1 MSEEFQKVFVFELGD
16 EEYGIDVMDVKEI
29 NKFADK
35 KITSIPESSDFIAGI
50 TNLRGQVIPVISLKH
65 RFNVQG
71 GEGNFIVI
79 INLNSSTTG
88 IIVDEVK
95 EVMDINQ
102 KRIKE
107 APELLK
113 QDIHDDYVKEVA
125 LLDDDRMITIIDLES
140 GFSEEEVAQVNDMAK
155 EEPEEEEIEEVSK
168 EEIRKK
174 AQEKVRN

>member
-1 MSEEFQKVFVFELGD
+1 MSEEFQKVFVFQLGD

-29 NKFADK
+29 NKSVDK

-50 TNLRGQVIPVISLKH
+50 TNLRGQVIPVINLKH
-65 RFNVQG
+65 RFNIESG
-71 GEGNFIVI
+71 DGEFIVI
-79 INLNSSTTG
+79 IDLNDSTTG
-88 IIVDEVK
+88 IIVDDVK

-113 QDIHDDYVKEVA
+113 RDIHDDYVKEVA
-125 LLDDDRMITIIDLES
+125 LLEDDRIITIIDLES
-140 GFSEEEVAQVNDMAK
+140 GFSEEEVAQVNDMSK
-155 EEPEEEEIEEVSK
+155 EEPEQDEVEEVSK

-174 AQEKVRN
+174 AQEKIRN